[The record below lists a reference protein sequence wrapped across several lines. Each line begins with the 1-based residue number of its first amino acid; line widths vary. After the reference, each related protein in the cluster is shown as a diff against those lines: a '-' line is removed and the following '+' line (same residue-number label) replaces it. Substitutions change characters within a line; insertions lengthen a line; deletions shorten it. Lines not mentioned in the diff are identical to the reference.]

1 MRAKDTCTVQAKNI
15 YLFDGHSYR
24 QPYLYQLDC
33 LTFDLYLYRYLHV
46 ISSYSIIFML
56 YA

>member
-1 MRAKDTCTVQAKNI
+1 MRAKDTCTVQAKNV

-46 ISSYSIIFML
+46 ISSHSIIFML